1 MASTAT
7 RAQVHSGLSLFT
19 RSGIRDRHA
28 VLPGGPLAW
37 TFVSRPPQTPARF
50 SADADRIAL
59 GRAFAARVTEATR
72 TTAEAAVAK
81 GLFELASCRFAK
93 PIHDVHNLASR
104 VIARF
109 LITGQGTSET
119 ERNFIGRFGVLA
131 ATYGLPVATL
141 AWSHLLWRDTNL
153 RVLNEEV
160 KRLGTA
166 AAVSEEAR
174 KIIRSS
180 ADAGM
185 VNMALAYDE
194 QMVRSHVLS

>member
-1 MASTAT
+1 M
-7 RAQVHSGLSLFT
+7 HSGLSLIT
-19 RSGIRDRHA
+19 RGGSRDRQTVFHA
-28 VLPGGPLAW
+28 GVLAW
-37 TFVSRPPQTPARF
+37 TFVSRPPPAPARF
-50 SADADRIAL
+50 SANADRLAL
-59 GRAFAARVTEATR
+59 GRALAARVTEATR
-72 TTAEAAVAK
+72 TTAETAVAA

-109 LITGQGTSET
+109 LITGQGTTER
-119 ERNFIGRFGVLA
+119 ERNFMGRFGALA
-131 ATYGLPVATL
+131 AIYGMPVATL

-166 AAVSEEAR
+166 PAVSEEAR

-180 ADAGM
+180 ADTGM
-185 VNMALAYDE
+185 VNMALAYDD
-194 QMVRSHVLS
+194 QMVKSHLLS